1 MTREQIRTV
10 IELFISWN
18 GETQVIDIANISA
31 AIDFIYEC
39 LKDDTR
45 GNISGVQEGTD

>member
-18 GETQVIDIANISA
+18 GETQVIDIANIGVA
-31 AIDFIYEC
+31 VDYIYEC
-39 LKDDTR
+39 LKDDKR
-45 GNISGVQEGTD
+45 RDLPRM